1 MEIDEFPFYLLM
13 NNKEAPMFNQR
24 QLEIVLELFEN
35 QGTYMTASYFAGKQ
49 QVSLRT
55 IQNDIRQIKDELSKN
70 SCVSFQSA
78 APRGSRI
85 IVQDPDAFSI
95 LKDTL
100 YQQFSNTSLNYQNE
114 RINQILLLLLKQ
126 HRAMSMYDI
135 ENTVYVS
142 HNTLLNDLKRVAE
155 VLQKYNLEL
164 MRSSNKIMADGS
176 EMNKRLCLSEENLL
190 IASASSILAGQND
203 HDPMMR
209 IKDVL
214 VETFVTFKHTV
225 SEVELNNTI
234 ILIYTAIRRMQD
246 CFFID
251 PTDLKVTE
259 NLYPEREIAEA
270 VFAHLGK
277 EFFLRIPDSEIDYLA
292 LYMKGQ
298 GNPSTSSVISQEMDD
313 LVLDIL
319 REIRSAFEID
329 LTNDLNLRISLALHC
344 SSLIVRIRY
353 DMQLKNHLTDYIR
366 QTFPQGYDIA
376 TYFASC
382 LQKRFHQKV
391 KDEEIAFLA
400 IHLYK
405 SLMEQQNNAGT
416 KRVLVISSLRRSENL
431 LLRQTLSNW
440 FTDQIA
446 ELAFIPPA
454 EVDESCLDRYD
465 TFITTEK
472 GRFYDMGLAL
482 YINQFPEKQDYL
494 NLKLAM
500 DGFESINDIL

>member
-155 VLQKYNLEL
+155 VL
-164 MRSSNKIMADGS
+164 
-176 EMNKRLCLSEENLL
+176 
-190 IASASSILAGQND
+190 
-203 HDPMMR
+203 
-209 IKDVL
+209 
-214 VETFVTFKHTV
+214 
-225 SEVELNNTI
+225 
-234 ILIYTAIRRMQD
+234 
-246 CFFID
+246 
-251 PTDLKVTE
+251 
-259 NLYPEREIAEA
+259 AEA

-454 EVDESCLDRYD
+454 EVDESCLDHYD